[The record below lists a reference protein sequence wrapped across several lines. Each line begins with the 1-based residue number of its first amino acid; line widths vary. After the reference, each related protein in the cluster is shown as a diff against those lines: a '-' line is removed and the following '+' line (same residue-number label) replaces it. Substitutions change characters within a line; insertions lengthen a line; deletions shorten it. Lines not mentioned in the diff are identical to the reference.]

1 MARKRGKSPA
11 SAKETD
17 ETRLLVKHGF
27 ELARELRIRRVLV
40 IAELITDRRLV
51 EKHRRDESLIWVAHD
66 RASLESLIEEK
77 DHCVEMP
84 KSPTGRMDQVTLALV
99 IAILTGALKESE
111 TVLCLIGMA
120 GSRRLDNLLIANPKR
135 DFAWFARH
143 SISRRK
149 GLPDSQAFVRLIE
162 IALKFAEE
170 GREGKP
176 VGTVFLLGDSD
187 ELERLARPLILNPCA
202 GHPRKHRSIHDDD
215 FVETMRELSA
225 LDGAFLVNP
234 QGVVEGAGMY
244 LDAPV
249 TKSVK
254 VRKGLGSRHL
264 AAAAATV
271 RSKCLA
277 IAISESSGT
286 VTVYS
291 AGTEVM
297 SLNRPVQHA
306 NIIK

>member
-1 MARKRGKSPA
+1 MVKQVKPSKVAN
-11 SAKETD
+11 ETV
-17 ETRLLVKHGF
+17 ETHLLVKHGF
-27 ELARELRIRRVLV
+27 ELARESRIRRVLV

-51 EKHRRDESLIWVAHD
+51 EKHRRTESLIWVAHD
-66 RASLESLIEEK
+66 RDSLGSLVQEN

-84 KSPTGRMDQVTLALV
+84 RSPTGRMDQVTLALV
-99 IAILTGALKESE
+99 IAILNGALKESE
-111 TVLCLIGMA
+111 TVLCLVGVA

-135 DFAWFARH
+135 DFAWFAKH

-149 GLPDSQAFVRLIE
+149 GLPDSQVFVRLIE
-162 IALKFAEE
+162 IALKFSAE

-202 GHPRKHRSIHDDD
+202 GHPQKHRSIHDDD

-225 LDGAFLVNP
+225 LDGAFLINQ

-249 TKSVK
+249 SKKVK

-264 AAAAATV
+264 AAAAATA
-271 RSKCLA
+271 RSKSLA
-277 IAISESSGT
+277 IVISESSGT

-291 AGTEVM
+291 SGTEVM
-297 SLNRPVQHA
+297 SLNRP
-306 NIIK
+306 I